1 MASDNN
7 GHAGKPLFF
16 DGNNYDYWK
25 TRMMVHIKAIS
36 KKVWRIVED
45 GYVILDDKN
54 PTPLDDENDALNDQ
68 AMNLIYSCLRVSEFN
83 RIKNLKTAHQIW
95 EKFMEIYE
103 GISTVKGAK
112 LFVYKGQ
119 FSEFAMKKVWT

>member
-1 MASDNN
+1 LQGFNHPGVGYIASDNN
-7 GHAGKPLFF
+7 GHAGKPPFF
-16 DGNNYDYWK
+16 NENNNDYWK

-68 AMNLIYSCLRVSEFN
+68 AMNLIYSCLSVSEFN
-83 RIKNLKTAHQIW
+83 RIKNLKTAHEIW
-95 EKFMEIYE
+95 GKFMEYMS
-103 GISTVKGAK
+103 G
-112 LFVYKGQ
+112 LLP
-119 FSEFAMKKVWT
+119 